1 MGTHGEQVRTSYEQY
16 GEQFGNI
23 IRNLLLNGN
32 TDEHKLATHV
42 LEKETPPPNPL
53 RPLINLQVQPNTL
66 HIPQKA
72 SPLWHDSS
80 KSDGM

>member
-32 TDEHKLATHV
+32 TDEYKLATHE
-42 LEKETPPPNPL
+42 LEKETPPPTPSL
-53 RPLINLQVQPNTL
+53 SSIFKSSQTPFTFPKRPHPC
-66 HIPQKA
+66 
-72 SPLWHDSS
+72 HDSS

>member
-32 TDEHKLATHV
+32 TDEHKLATHE
-42 LEKETPPPNPL
+42 LEKETPTPTPPHKP
-53 RPLINLQVQPNTL
+53 
-66 HIPQKA
+66 
-72 SPLWHDSS
+72 
-80 KSDGM
+80 

>member
-1 MGTHGEQVRTSYEQY
+1 MGTHGEQVRTAYEQN

-32 TDEHKLATHV
+32 TDEHKLATHE
-42 LEKETPPPNPL
+42 LEKETPPPTPSL
-53 RPLINLQVQPNTL
+53 SSIFKVQPNTL

-72 SPLWHDSS
+72 SPLWYESS